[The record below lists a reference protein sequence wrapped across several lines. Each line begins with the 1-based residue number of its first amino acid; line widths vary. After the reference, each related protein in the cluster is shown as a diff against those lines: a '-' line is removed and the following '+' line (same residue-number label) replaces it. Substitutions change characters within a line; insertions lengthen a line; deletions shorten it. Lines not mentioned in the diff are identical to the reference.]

1 MSPSRSRGLKR
12 RETKK
17 SPTSTSSIITTAA
30 ALSPENFM
38 EASLSSMMPAH
49 LGDEAYVLDVQ
60 RRGGYEHLVVVG
72 EAQPRDGERDY
83 EPAREDAPGRE
94 SRACR

>member
-17 SPTSTSSIITTAA
+17 SPTSTRSMTATAA

-38 EASLSSMMPAH
+38 EASLSSMMPPTC
-49 LGDEAYVLDVQ
+49 VT
-60 RRGGYEHLVVVG
+60 RRMSWTYSGVEVMSIL
-72 EAQPRDGERDY
+72 
-83 EPAREDAPGRE
+83 
-94 SRACR
+94 